1 MTVIVLEILR
11 IVPVRLSC
19 TQYMYYMYALYYM
32 YVAHSDLSHFEVSFF
47 ELTFQLAQ
55 YKKPT
60 PVQKYSIPIILSRRD
75 LMSCAQTG
83 SGKTAA
89 FLLPILSLI
98 FDGGPPPPP
107 PDVRKLVVL
116 TNVYTS
122 ILYVFEAHVYVYI
135 ICIY

>member
-1 MTVIVLEILR
+1 
-11 IVPVRLSC
+11 
-19 TQYMYYMYALYYM
+19 
-32 YVAHSDLSHFEVSFF
+32 
-47 ELTFQLAQ
+47 
-55 YKKPT
+55 
-60 PVQKYSIPIILSRRD
+60 
-75 LMSCAQTG
+75 MSCAQTG

-122 ILYVFEAHVYVYI
+122 ILYVFETHVYVYI